1 MKSLSTLVGVQVFGA
16 AISLVAMIFIAA
28 NLQEDEFGIY
38 AWCVALSG
46 LFSLIFQLGLP
57 TTILK
62 ASGSSGGERGGDTE
76 GVTGI
81 CAVYFFASVITSA
94 ICLVNHVFGGS
105 IYAWIL
111 SVSASAAFCLV
122 LEAGFRSQGKPV
134 EGSFFVNFCR
144 PFVFLL
150 LVFFVDRFFEIDAR
164 SALISYA
171 VSFLITG
178 ILFSAR
184 FVSLFNNHFSSI
196 ALVKPNLDH
205 FQLTFVRSVASHLP
219 LSFAGFFLVPG
230 IYSYFALAQRL
241 TGPMKFGIS
250 ATRGY
255 SIPKIRTSIRKED
268 SRDALMKFRQSQ
280 KFSFF
285 TSLILGVL
293 ILTAVTILV
302 FGSGDFLGH
311 YDNRSLLFTLIFASM
326 VSQLIFAAGGPI
338 QLFCIMLGEEP
349 ATKKINF
356 LLLLIFCVMLLLSGW
371 LGSVYAFALSVALYA
386 LGTVTLLISLSGK
399 SVKRRIK
406 YRAKS

>member
-1 MKSLSTLVGVQVFGA
+1 MKSLSTLVGVQVLGA

-46 LFSLIFQLGLP
+46 LFSLVFQLGLP

-62 ASGSSGGERGGDTE
+62 TAGSSGGERGGDIE
-76 GVTGI
+76 GVAGV
-81 CAVYFFASVITSA
+81 CAVYFSASFITFA

-105 IYAWIL
+105 IYVWIL
-111 SVSASAAFCLV
+111 PISASAAFCLV
-122 LEAGFRSQGKPV
+122 LEAGFRSKGKPV
-134 EGSFFVNFCR
+134 EGGFFVNFCR
-144 PFVFLL
+144 PFAFLL
-150 LVFFVDRFFEIDAR
+150 MVFFVDGLFKIDAR
-164 SALISYA
+164 SVVISYA
-171 VSFLITG
+171 ASFLVAG
-178 ILFSAR
+178 ILFSVR
-184 FVSLFNNHFSSI
+184 FVSLFKKQLYSI
-196 ALVKPNLDH
+196 ALIKPNFDH

-219 LSFAGFFLVPG
+219 LSLAGFFLAPG

-268 SRDALMKFRQSQ
+268 SRDALAKFRQSQ

-285 TSLILGVL
+285 TSLILGLLVL
-293 ILTAVTILV
+293 AAVTVLV
-302 FGSGDFLGH
+302 FGPGGFLGH
-311 YDNRSLLFTLIFASM
+311 YEDRFFLFALIFASM
-326 VSQLIFAAGGPI
+326 VSQLIFAAGGPV

-349 ATKKINF
+349 ETKKINF
-356 LLLLIFCVMLLLSGW
+356 LLLLIFFGMLLLSGW

-386 LGTVTLLISLSGK
+386 LGTVTLLLSLSEK